1 MLLVVVESPT
11 KAKKIQQFLGDG
23 YQVLPSGGHVRDLP
37 PKELGVDLS
46 TFRADYE
53 VLEQK
58 ASFLARIRAAAKG
71 AEHVFLASDPDRE
84 GEAIA
89 WHLAQELRLKSYSR
103 ARFDQITAKAV
114 EAALKAAGPL
124 DTALV
129 DAQQA
134 RRILDRIVG
143 WKVSPLLQPLG
154 KNHSAGR
161 VQSAALHLVV
171 EREKARTA
179 FKPRDYWTLSVR
191 YGNGLVGRYAT
202 LNDKGEVEDT
212 QHSSQAEADA
222 VVARAQGPH
231 LVKQVERKPSE
242 RKAPA
247 PFTTMELQQAAGR
260 RLKLSIDA
268 TMQLAQE
275 LFEGGHITYHRTDSP
290 ALSEE
295 ALAMARAFIAQDFP
309 AGLPDKPNV
318 SKAKGNAQEA
328 HEAIRPTSLE
338 EDLPEGLAGDAAALY
353 RLIRARFLASQ
364 CKPAVYDTTTV
375 VMESGDT
382 AWRARGSVR
391 AFEGWQRYADDVGA
405 DDDKQHELPS
415 VEVGQI
421 LELVAIDSAKK
432 QTQPPPRFTLLSLA
446 KEMERTGIGRPS
458 TYAQIAGKE
467 GVLLRRQYIEEDSKG
482 FVAPTARGHAVDE
495 VLSEAFASLVAVDYT
510 AQLEET
516 LDAIAEGK
524 ASHVEH
530 LRTWWTDFER
540 RLGAAPSAVEQLL
553 RERPELAAAAPD
565 APKPTG
571 KQCPRCGEGELLLC
585 PGKRGEF
592 LACSRWRATPKCD
605 YTAPPDVKAAARPCP
620 RCSKAMEEVQGKSG
634 PYVRCLDKDGCG
646 YMGDVDAQPHPE
658 PCPKCQGSM
667 ERARG
672 KHGPY
677 ARCLKKD
684 CEGTRDLADT
694 VDEKCPQ
701 CLTAPMRDKGD
712 FLACSTYPA
721 CKGTW
726 DKKGLAQAR
735 KLNRTCPKCTVRR
748 LRPGKNARGPFV
760 GCSGYP
766 NCKHLEEKPR

>member
-1 MLLVVVESPT
+1 MKLVVVESPT
-11 KAKKIQQFLGDG
+11 KAKKIQQFLGAG

-37 PKELGVDLS
+37 LKDLGVDLS

-58 ASFLARIRAAAKG
+58 ASFLSRIRAAAKD

-143 WKVSPLLQPLG
+143 WKVSPLLHPLG

-171 EREKARTA
+171 EREKARKA
-179 FKPRDYWTLSVR
+179 FKARDYWTLSAR
-191 YGNGLVGRYAT
+191 YANGLAARYAT
-202 LNDKGEVEDT
+202 LTEKGEVEDT
-212 QHSSQAEADA
+212 QLPTQAEADA

-231 LVKQVERKPSE
+231 QVKHVERKPAE

-290 ALSEE
+290 ALSDE

-353 RLIRARFLASQ
+353 CLIRARFIASQ

-375 VMESGDT
+375 VIESGDT

-391 AFEGWQRYADDVGA
+391 SFEGWQRYTDDAGGE
-405 DDDKQHELPS
+405 DDKQDELPR
-415 VEVGQI
+415 VEVG
-421 LELVAIDSAKK
+421 EVLVLSGIDTAKK

-467 GVLLRRQYIEEDSKG
+467 GVLLRRQYIEEDPKG
-482 FVAPTARGHAVDE
+482 FIGPTVRGQAVDE

-516 LDAIAEGK
+516 LDTIAEGK

-530 LRTWWTDFER
+530 LRSWYADFER
-540 RLGAAPSAVEQLL
+540 RLGTAPATVEQLL
-553 RERPELAAAAPD
+553 RKRPELAAAAPD

-571 KQCPRCGEGELLLC
+571 KQCPRCREGELLLC

-620 RCSKAMEEVQGKSG
+620 RCSKGMEQVQGKSG
-634 PYVRCLDKDGCG
+634 PYVRCLDKDACG
-646 YMGDVDAQPHPE
+646 YMGDVDAQPHSE
-658 PCPKCQGSM
+658 PCPKCQGAM
-667 ERARG
+667 ERAQG
-672 KHGPY
+672 KHGAY

-684 CEGTRDLADT
+684 CEGTRDLAET

-701 CLTAPMRDKGD
+701 CLTAPMKDKGD
-712 FLACSTYPA
+712 FLSCSTYPA

-726 DKKGLAQAR
+726 DKKELAQAE
-735 KLNRTCPKCTVRR
+735 KLNRSCPKCSVRR

-766 NCKHLEEKPR
+766 TCKHIEEKPK